1 MELYRYSLIKPDSKI
16 SHNFDTLIKFNKKS
30 GTTPNVSS
38 KKYIFTTPYILY
50 DSNEIND
57 RLSITYF
64 PRWRSRIQNNDVKIY
79 NNIEVKLNVDT
90 KISDIPKTWPAF
102 GKFGGIPEILLEAQ
116 DDIQLVCHQ
125 EIMNGGA
132 VEQWH
137 QDGVG
142 NYNPPLNIA
151 KIIWAAVQANDNFV
165 SPDKNNDEDIISG
178 IIRENNSTIL
188 NLPHNNKN
196 VTFSA
201 GYEFRTFELYI
212 KIWAAY
218 WVDVKDQSTRI
229 DVKDQ
234 STRYVRYES
243 IDPIK
248 ILPCKYPDCLDC
260 RELFLLFKHQEEL
273 KKRYIE
279 KLDDSQ
285 SCAYLQI
292 YDGVSKLI
300 ERINKI
306 SDSFLFTHSE
316 HVALL

>member
-1 MELYRYSLIKPDSKI
+1 MELYRYSLEKEDRVQTS
-16 SHNFDTLIKFNKKS
+16 NFDTLIKFKKNS
-30 GTTPNVSS
+30 TDLDGSPKNFL
-38 KKYIFTTPYILY
+38 FTTPYCLY
-50 DSNEIND
+50 DTNEIND
-57 RLSITYF
+57 RLCITYF
-64 PRWRSRIQNNDVKIY
+64 PQWRSRIQNNDVKIY
-79 NNIEVKLNVDT
+79 NNNEVKLNVDT
-90 KISDIPKTWPAF
+90 KISDIPKAWPAF
-102 GKFGGIPEILLEAQ
+102 GKFGGIPEILIEAQ

-142 NYNPPLNIA
+142 NYKLPLKIA
-151 KIIWAAVQANDNFV
+151 TIIRYAVQANDEFV
-165 SPDKNNDEDIISG
+165 SPDGSNDENSILG
-178 IIRENNSTIL
+178 ITKGNNVLL
-188 NLPHNNKN
+188 NYGYKN
-196 VTFSA
+196 RFVTFSA

-218 WVDVKDQSTRI
+218 WVDVKDQSTRV

-243 IDPIK
+243 TDPIK
-248 ILPCKYPDCLDC
+248 IFPCSYRHCLDC
-260 RELFLLFKHQEEL
+260 RELFLLINHQEEL

-285 SCAYLQI
+285 SCAFLQI
-292 YDGVSKLI
+292 QDGVSKLI
-300 ERINKI
+300 ARVNKI
-306 SDSFLFTHSE
+306 SDRFLFTHSE

>member
-1 MELYRYSLIKPDSKI
+1 MELYRYSLKKEDRVQTS
-16 SHNFDTLIKFNKKS
+16 NFDTLIKFKKNS
-30 GTTPNVSS
+30 TDLDGSPKNFL
-38 KKYIFTTPYILY
+38 FTTPYCLY
-50 DSNEIND
+50 DTNEINN
-57 RLSITYF
+57 RLCITYF
-64 PRWRSRIQNNDVKIY
+64 SQWRSKVSLRQGLIFY
-79 NNIEVKLNVDT
+79 NNKDKNINLSEESE
-90 KISDIPKTWPAF
+90 IFRTWPAF
-102 GKFGGIPEILLEAQ
+102 GRSGGIPEILVQTKDKIDLNNLE
-116 DDIQLVCHQ
+116 

-137 QDGVG
+137 QDGVE
-142 NYNPPLNIA
+142 NYDLSLNIA
-151 KIIWAAVQANDNFV
+151 KIIGFAVLANEGFV
-165 SPDKNNDEDIISG
+165 SPTGNNDENSVSG
-178 IIRENNSTIL
+178 IIKGNSTMI
-188 NLPHNNKN
+188 NLPHNNKY

-218 WVDVKDQSTRI
+218 CV

-260 RELFLLFKHQEEL
+260 RELFLLFKHQEQL
-273 KKRYIE
+273 KKDNESENKLKRKYSEI
-279 KLDDSQ
+279 LDDSQ